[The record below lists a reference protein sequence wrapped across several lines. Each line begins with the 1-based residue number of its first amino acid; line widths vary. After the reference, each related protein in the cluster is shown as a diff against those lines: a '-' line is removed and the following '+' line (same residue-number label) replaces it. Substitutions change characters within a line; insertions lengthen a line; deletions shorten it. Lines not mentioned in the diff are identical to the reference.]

1 MNGSV
6 EGQYSVM
13 VSWLLENR
21 LENLIL
27 PSFLLRTEKS
37 LTSGQQVSGLLF
49 YLVQRVEQANKA
61 AMHL

>member
-37 LTSGQQVSGLLF
+37 LDKWATSIRFAILF
-49 YLVQRVEQANKA
+49 GTEG
-61 AMHL
+61 

>member
-6 EGQYSVM
+6 EEQYSIM

-49 YLVQRVEQANKA
+49 YLVQKG
-61 AMHL
+61 